1 MFSKLALISLE
12 EMKFMSSRVVVYTA
26 VAYLT
31 VRAVGFATD
40 QASRLLGLDTP
51 RS

>member
-12 EMKFMSSRVVVYTA
+12 EFKFMSARVVAYTA
-26 VAYLT
+26 IAYAT
-31 VRAVGFATD
+31 VRVVGFATD
-40 QASRLLGLDTP
+40 QASRLLGLNND